1 VNLWKNETNF
11 IDLVNN
17 MPFSLITAEITT
29 DGIIK
34 SVELGK
40 ILMR

>member
-1 VNLWKNETNF
+1 
-11 IDLVNN
+11 

-40 ILMR
+40 ILMRWVIIMKRVS